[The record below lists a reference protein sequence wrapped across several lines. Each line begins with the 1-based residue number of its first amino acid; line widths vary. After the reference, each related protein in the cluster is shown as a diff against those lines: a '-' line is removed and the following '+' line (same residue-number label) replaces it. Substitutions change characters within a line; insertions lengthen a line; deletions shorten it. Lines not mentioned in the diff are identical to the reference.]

1 METSECDVVRCPVGD
16 VQNAF
21 YAISVPPEL
30 GSCFRLPPVQAGQVG
45 RPLVG
50 GVRPSAAASLTP
62 ILTVLPMGWS
72 WALHLCQLVTE
83 EGLARGGPGADAL

>member
-1 METSECDVVRCPVGD
+1 MGTSGCDVAWHSVGD

-21 YAISVPPEL
+21 CAISVPPEL
-30 GSCFRLPPVQAGQVG
+30 GPCFRLPPVRAGQVG
-45 RPLVG
+45 RPLMG
-50 GVRPSAAASLTP
+50 GVRSAAAALLAP

-83 EGLARGGPGADAL
+83 EGLARGGLGADAL